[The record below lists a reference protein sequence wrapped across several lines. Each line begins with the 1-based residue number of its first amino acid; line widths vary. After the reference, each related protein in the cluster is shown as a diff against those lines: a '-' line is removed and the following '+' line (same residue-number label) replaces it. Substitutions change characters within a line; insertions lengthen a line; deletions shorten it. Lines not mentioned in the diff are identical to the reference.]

1 LACPVQAAAEYQK
14 QLASANAAQVA
25 KANTKTEELSA
36 AVRREARAKK
46 LNAATVLPIPEDPK
60 VMATVF
66 GVSARPELNGTQ
78 VQVSQ

>member
-1 LACPVQAAAEYQK
+1 MQAAAKYQK

-25 KANTKTEELSA
+25 KANTTMEELSA
-36 AVRREARAKK
+36 AVRREARANK
-46 LNAATVLPIPEDPK
+46 LNECIPIPEDPK

-66 GVSARPELNGTQ
+66 GVAARPELNGME